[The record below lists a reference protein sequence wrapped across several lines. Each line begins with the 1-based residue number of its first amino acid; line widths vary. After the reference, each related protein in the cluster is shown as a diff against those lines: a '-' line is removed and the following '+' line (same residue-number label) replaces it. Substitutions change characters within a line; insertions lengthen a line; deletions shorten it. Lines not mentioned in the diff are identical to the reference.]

1 VRRGPRGY
9 PTRRLEQIRGAEA
22 ARIACQSR
30 KFLDRPIRRL
40 YIRRRLRAAASNQD
54 PSGECRLKEHPVRKT
69 AFLSIAIGLVSFT
82 VLSGGRTTVAADD
95 ATSEKNE
102 KTIDVP
108 AKALKKFVGR
118 YELAPGLLFTV
129 EAVDGKLMVGLTG
142 QPSYQVFPR
151 SETVWFYKVVDA
163 TITFD
168 VDKNGKCD
176 SLDLFQNGSKQ
187 TAKRTTAP
195 AEAPEKNEKTIEVP
209 AKVLKK
215 YVGRYELAP
224 DVLFTVEAVDDKLM
238 VGLTGQA
245 SYQVFPR
252 SNTVWFYKVVDA
264 TITFHVDKNGKCD
277 SLVLFQNGVKQRA
290 KRKR

>member
-1 VRRGPRGY
+1 
-9 PTRRLEQIRGAEA
+9 
-22 ARIACQSR
+22 
-30 KFLDRPIRRL
+30 
-40 YIRRRLRAAASNQD
+40 
-54 PSGECRLKEHPVRKT
+54 VRKT

-82 VLSGGRTTVAADD
+82 VLSEGRATVAAED

-118 YELAPGLLFTV
+118 YELAPDVLFTV
-129 EAVDGKLMVGLTG
+129 EAVDNKLMVGLTG
-142 QPSYQVFPR
+142 QSSYQVFPR

-163 TITFD
+163 TITFH
-168 VDKNGKCD
+168 VDKHGKCD
-176 SLDLFQNGSKQ
+176 SLVLFQNGVNQ

-195 AEAPEKNEKTIEVP
+195 AEASEKNKKTIDVP
-209 AKVLKK
+209 AKALKK
-215 YVGRYELAP
+215 FVGRYELAP

-238 VGLTGQA
+238 VGLTGQS

-252 SNTVWFYKVVDA
+252 SETVWFYKVVNA

-277 SLVLFQNGVKQRA
+277 SLVLFQNGVKHRA
-290 KRKR
+290 KRKS